1 MAPRL
6 RHSRG
11 VIDQV
16 RIRAATDEDADAL
29 ARVFIAS
36 FGTLTFLPKLHTD
49 EETFDFIANS
59 VLPEQE
65 VLIAE
70 IGGAPAGFVAMAHGD
85 FVEHLYVHPD
95 LQRRG
100 IGAALL
106 ERAKERMPDGFRLWV
121 FQQNT
126 AARLFYERYGLRV
139 LELTDGAGNEERTP
153 DALYEWRPE
162 F

>member
-1 MAPRL
+1 VGPRL
-6 RHSRG
+6 GHSRG

-16 RIRAATDEDADAL
+16 RIRAATDEDADAV

-59 VLPEQE
+59 VLREQE

-70 IGGAPAGFVAMAHGD
+70 TAAVAAGFIAMAHGN

-100 IGAALL
+100 IGTALL

-126 AARLFYERYGLRV
+126 AARRFYERHGLHV
-139 LELTDGAGNEERTP
+139 VELTDGSGNEEHTP
-153 DALYEWRPE
+153 DALYEWLPK